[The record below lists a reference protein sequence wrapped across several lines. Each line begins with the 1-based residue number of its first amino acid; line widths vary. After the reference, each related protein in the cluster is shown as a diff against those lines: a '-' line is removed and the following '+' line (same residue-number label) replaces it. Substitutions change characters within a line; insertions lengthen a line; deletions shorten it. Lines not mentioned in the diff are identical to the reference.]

1 MLDAIEAQNRRK
13 IQIEQAT
20 INSAR
25 ATAMLVDVAQKQESA
40 MESVVDLVGALVEN
54 QVTSDAANRKR
65 FLIMVAIAGVSAIAG
80 VTGVILNWLH

>member
-65 FLIMVAIAGVSAIAG
+65 FRIMVAIAGVSAIAG